1 MLLLF
6 DEVITGFRIEFGGCQ
21 EYYGIDPD
29 LVTYG
34 KAIGGGL
41 PIGAVAGPRKIMNTF
56 SERMAR
62 LRFLQGV
69 PLTAT
74 H

>member
-56 SERMAR
+56 SGADGTPAI
-62 LRFLQGV
+62 FAGV
-69 PLTAT
+69 PLMAT